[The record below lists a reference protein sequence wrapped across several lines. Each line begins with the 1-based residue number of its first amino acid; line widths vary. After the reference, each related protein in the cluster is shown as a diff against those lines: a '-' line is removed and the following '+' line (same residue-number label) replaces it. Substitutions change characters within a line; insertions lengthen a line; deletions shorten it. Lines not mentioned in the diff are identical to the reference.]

1 MREALRS
8 GMWVTVGLVVEAIA
22 AEARGREIRWARR
35 WIQFL
40 IDRKLTNDLDFPK
53 DFGSYL

>member
-1 MREALRS
+1 
-8 GMWVTVGLVVEAIA
+8 MWVTVGLVVEAIA